1 MYFLQVGDYY
11 ETLIGSDLL
20 KLERDWRH
28 SISNI
33 IYETRQKKNK
43 YELRKIILFMI
54 RRNLNTNLNQDK
66 LFFFSKLIQS
76 MFK

>member
-33 IYETRQKKNK
+33 IYETRQKK
-43 YELRKIILFMI
+43 
-54 RRNLNTNLNQDK
+54 TNMN
-66 LFFFSKLIQS
+66 
-76 MFK
+76 